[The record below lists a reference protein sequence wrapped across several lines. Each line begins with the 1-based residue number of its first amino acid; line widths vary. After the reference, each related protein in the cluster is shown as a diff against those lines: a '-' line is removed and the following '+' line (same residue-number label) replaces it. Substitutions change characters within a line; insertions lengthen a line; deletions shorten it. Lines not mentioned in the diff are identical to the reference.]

1 MKALFSL
8 IKVAIVFLLIGGIFF
23 LFINET
29 FIYEVYKTENM
40 DGDGISI
47 NRFMYLVPS
56 DNKTDAVFYTP
67 VSYNKLESKKKSY
80 LDTLDSCYGIYYY
93 DKNNNITITKYDIE
107 NNKYLKKVYISYSSG
122 NYCSGDYKLTDMWV
136 YEYTNLSS
144 FISGDITEKAMN
156 NLIDTIY
163 KSKYVENP
171 VISNY
176 KNSISINVF
185 CSNNGNDYNL
195 YFEDFSDNEL
205 IVRREEKGVVKF
217 AVYNI
222 ENVRNLLNSL
232 EKNK

>member
-8 IKVAIVFLLIGGIFF
+8 IKVVIIFLLIGGTFF

-93 DKNNNITITKYDIE
+93 DKNNDITITKYDIE
-107 NNKYLKKVYISYSSG
+107 NNKYLKKVYISYSGG

-222 ENVRNLLNSL
+222 ENVRDLLNSL